1 MKKLLAVIVVV
12 ALAGVGYYFWN
23 GETGTAQA
31 GTSAAAPPP
40 PTEVGIVTIAPQ
52 TVNFTKDLPGR
63 TSPYKIAEIRPQVS
77 GIITKRLFE
86 EGSTVTEGQQLY
98 QIDPATYRA
107 AYDSAQADLMKADAS
122 LKAAQSKYDRSAQ
135 LVQSGYVSRQT
146 LDDLKAALEQ
156 TKADVAIAKAA
167 LTTMK
172 INLDYTKVLS
182 PISGRIGK
190 SMVTE
195 GALVTANQTGALA
208 TVQQFDP
215 IYVDVTQSSTELM
228 ELRRQL
234 NAAEKTPV
242 TLLLDGDSKVYD
254 KVGELQFS
262 DVTVDQ
268 TTGSVQLRVLFPN
281 PQHLLLPGL
290 FVRAKIEQA
299 RAEGAILVPQKA
311 IARKADGGVTVWLVG
326 ANNAVSMQPIA
337 VSQVVGDQWLVSAGL
352 KAGDRVIVD
361 GVQKVVP
368 GAVVKPVE
376 AVKAMAAIVP
386 QTDAKKE

>member
-1 MKKLLAVIVVV
+1 MKKLIAVIVIVT
-12 ALAGVGYYFWN
+12 LAGGGYYFWK
-23 GETGTAQA
+23 GKASAEEAKTAIA
-31 GTSAAAPPP
+31 VPAP

-52 TVNFTKDLPGR
+52 SVNFTKDLPGR

-86 EGSTVTEGQQLY
+86 EGSTVAEGQQLY

-122 LKAAQSKYDRSAQ
+122 LKAADSKYKRSAE
-135 LVQSGYVSRQT
+135 LVKSGYVSRQT

-156 TKADVAIAKAA
+156 AKADVAIARAA
-167 LTTMK
+167 LTTTK

-182 PISGRIGK
+182 PIAGRIGK

-195 GALVTANQTGALA
+195 GALVTANQAASLA

-234 NAAEKTPV
+234 NAADKTPV
-242 TLLLDGDSKVYD
+242 TLLLDGDTKTYD
-254 KVGELQFS
+254 QVGALQFS

-311 IARKADGGVTVWLVG
+311 ISRKADGGVTVWLVG
-326 ANNAVSMQPIA
+326 ANDAVAAQSIT
-337 VSQVVGDQWLVSAGL
+337 VSQVVGDQWLVSSGL
-352 KAGDRVIVD
+352 KAGDRVIID
-361 GVQKVVP
+361 GVQKVAP

-376 AVKAMAAIVP
+376 AIKAAAVVP
-386 QTDAKKE
+386 QTEMKKE